1 MLQRL
6 GSKLVKHKGATLY
19 EKLESLEEA
28 VASLQG
34 ELKAA
39 KILIDKMQEDTV
51 RQNTE
56 DLSGASVLS
65 RPMLLPLL

>member
-6 GSKLVKHKGATLY
+6 DSKLVKHKGATLY
-19 EKLESLEEA
+19 AKLESLEETI
-28 VASLQG
+28 ASLQG

-39 KILIDKMQEDTV
+39 RALIDKMKEDAV

-56 DLSGASVLS
+56 ELIQSG
-65 RPMLLPLL
+65 RDPK